1 MSSKN
6 VQISEND
13 ELYEK
18 IKSGFKIN
26 QMQMKDGDNGKVMWE
41 SKNWDLNILTRTEKI
56 TKDLLKCK
64 TIIRNVN
71 FSSVE
76 PIQDLELVQNFYLM
90 GELLESCRFKF
101 GFVIPNSTNDW
112 EQIIEAKEDGVL
124 PAEILSGKL
133 QCETYFLVQ
142 GRVLCKNKI
151 LIYYVWIFY
160 FLIIIIINIINLN
173 FY

>member
-90 GELLESCRFKF
+90 GELLESSRFKF

-124 PAEILSGKL
+124 PAEVLSGKL
-133 QCETYFLVQ
+133 HVETYFLCQ
-142 GRVLCKNKI
+142 GRIIIKNKI
-151 LIYYVWIFY
+151 LIYYV
-160 FLIIIIINIINLN
+160 
-173 FY
+173 